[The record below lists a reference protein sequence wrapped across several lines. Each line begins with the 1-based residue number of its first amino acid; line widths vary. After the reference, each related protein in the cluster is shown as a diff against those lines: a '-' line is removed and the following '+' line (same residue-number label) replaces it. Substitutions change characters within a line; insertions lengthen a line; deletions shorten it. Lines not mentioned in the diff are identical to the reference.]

1 MSFSSILNA
10 PGVNATNAAT
20 FSFPSELNGVYTGE
34 GANWVPLAR
43 PYEVYLNIDGC
54 SVYGENCGDA
64 AYPPLTGELTYVAPV
79 DCVHYLRGAVPT
91 GRCYQF
97 AEDYIGAGTQRELQF
112 PFWYSYIVL
121 SEQED
126 STFFWTYMQGGLG
139 VAWGYLSRSDN
150 QAEMPVKHLSS
161 FAGEQQMMMQYMS
174 NATDET
180 LDERRLFPKGAEFA
194 LRPQNNIF
202 PAYLGGVW
210 RSDKIENYIGDIGHD
225 ITITV
230 DERGCSQYRLRPL
243 ICAEIKLP
251 AIDSTRGLQ
260 YALRTE
266 CISSQAGP
274 NPAGTCY
281 MFMSVDSNARADTW
295 DSDSLGFYTLSE
307 QQDGDLWWSWNYGP
321 ISKAAGL
328 LSR

>member
-1 MSFSSILNA
+1 
-10 PGVNATNAAT
+10 
-20 FSFPSELNGVYTGE
+20 
-34 GANWVPLAR
+34 
-43 PYEVYLNIDGC
+43 VYLNIDGC

-91 GRCYQF
+91 GRCYQVETHLF
-97 AEDYIGAGTQRELQF
+97 MFMLWSVRVPERKLQLPLSAGANIILSHSSVALFSKCVHSSRRIILAPALNGSCSFLSGTPISCFRNRKIPRFSGLT
-112 PFWYSYIVL
+112 L
-121 SEQED
+121 
-126 STFFWTYMQGGLG
+126 QGGLG

-210 RSDKIENYIGDIGHD
+210 R
-225 ITITV
+225 V
-230 DERGCSQYRLRPL
+230 WLPL
-243 ICAEIKLP
+243 NVLTSC
-251 AIDSTRGLQ
+251 
-260 YALRTE
+260 
-266 CISSQAGP
+266 
-274 NPAGTCY
+274 
-281 MFMSVDSNARADTW
+281 
-295 DSDSLGFYTLSE
+295 
-307 QQDGDLWWSWNYGP
+307 
-321 ISKAAGL
+321 
-328 LSR
+328 